1 MGRSDQYGVGRERL
15 RAFVVS
21 FLFSAEG
28 AGARPWGV
36 VRSRSSRSEECRVSR
51 GWSSRRGRR
60 RAHRRDRRRACSHSD
75 RGLLGKSRAPPD
87 GGRGHGSKTA
97 ELAVAERI
105 DRTIAP
111 DRLARID
118 PAQIRHRV
126 DAGEDADQ
134 SPAFCD
140 QDRADAALEHRG
152 QCRGERFVGAHDI
165 GVLGHRLFDL
175 DAGDVQAVYRI
186 EEPEIALAHDSCDA
200 AAFHHRQVAHA
211 VSAHDPVRDIER
223 WSGLTDTGFLL
234 MTSPIVAGQAAVRWA
249 VVCAV
254 VCMVVSCSSCERPD

>member
-51 GWSSRRGRR
+51 GWSSGRGRR

-165 GVLGHRLFDL
+165 GVLGLLRPGRGRRPGGLSNRG
-175 DAGDVQAVYRI
+175 AGDRPGSRFLRCSRFPPPAGGARG
-186 EEPEIALAHDSCDA
+186 
-200 AAFHHRQVAHA
+200 
-211 VSAHDPVRDIER
+211 ER
-223 WSGLTDTGFLL
+223 
-234 MTSPIVAGQAAVRWA
+234 A
-249 VVCAV
+249 
-254 VCMVVSCSSCERPD
+254 